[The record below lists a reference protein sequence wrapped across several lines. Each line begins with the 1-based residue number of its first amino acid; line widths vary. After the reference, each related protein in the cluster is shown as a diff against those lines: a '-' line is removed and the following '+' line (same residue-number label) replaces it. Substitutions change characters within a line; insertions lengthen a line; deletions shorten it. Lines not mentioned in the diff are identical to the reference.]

1 MMEGKQTNWLG
12 VILATLIFATTGCSR
27 DSEETTADTGVVDVQ
42 AVPAAGHDEPAPD
55 SVAGKKIAWHQGDVE
70 SAFALAREQDKPI
83 FLYWGAEWCP
93 PCHQIKA
100 TIFNKSEFIAKS
112 TLFVPV
118 YLDGDTE
125 QAQKLGDRFGVMG
138 YPTMIVFDSSGT
150 EITRIPGGLD
160 IGLYADVLDLTLSDV
175 RPVSVM
181 LDALMAGETISDDD
195 YRLLAYYSWGQDNER
210 VMADRNKVDAYRTMA
225 ESCPASLEAESARLY
240 VNYVMSSIAAS
251 QDEEQPV
258 AMSEAQKSA
267 AIERVQ
273 RILASESLSRA
284 NLMMVLYYGDTI
296 VGGLTAADS
305 EERAQLLAHWNAR
318 LDDVAADEAVSI
330 AHRLAT
336 TMARISFVT
345 IDDPEAAI
353 PESLKEEARRQVAW
367 ADGEAKTQYQRQAVI
382 NTAWYVLTDAGLDEE
397 ANTLMTAEIGKSK
410 QPYYFMLNLADLAQE
425 AGRTDEA
432 IAWLK
437 RAYEESEGPATR
449 FQWGYNYVIGLLEMT
464 PEDQVTIENETMRV
478 LDELN
483 TPGNGIYNRTSRI
496 LTRLDERLLE
506 WNVDG
511 AHSDSLRKMR
521 TQLLTACVRVPDED
535 PSREVCESFLAE
547 A

>member
-1 MMEGKQTNWLG
+1 MMEGKKINWLG
-12 VILATLIFATTGCSR
+12 VAVAILMIVTTGCSR
-27 DSEETTADTGVVDVQ
+27 DSDEMTADTGVVDEHAVQ
-42 AVPAAGHDEPAPD
+42 ATGHDEPAPD
-55 SVAGKKIAWHQGDVE
+55 SVAGDKIAWHDGDVE

-112 TLFVPV
+112 RLFVPV

-181 LDALMAGETISDDD
+181 LDALMSGETISDDD

-210 VMADRNKVDAYRTMA
+210 VMADRNKVDAHRAMA
-225 ESCPASLEAESARLY
+225 EGCPANLEAESARLY

-251 QDEEQPV
+251 RDEEQPV
-258 AMSEAQKSA
+258 AMSDVQKNA
-267 AIERVQ
+267 AIDRVQ
-273 RILASESLSRA
+273 RILDSESLSRA

-296 VGGLTAADS
+296 VGGLTAANS
-305 EERAQLLAHWNAR
+305 EQRTQLLAHWNAR
-318 LDDVAADEAVSI
+318 LDDIAADEEVSI

-345 IDDPEAAI
+345 IDDPEAEI

-382 NTAWYVLTDAGLDEE
+382 NTAWYVLTDAGLDQE
-397 ANTLMTAEIGKSK
+397 ANTLMMAEIGKSK

-464 PEDQVTIENETMRV
+464 PEDRVVIENETMRV

-496 LTRLDERLLE
+496 LTRLDERLQE
-506 WNVDG
+506 WNADG
-511 AHSDSLRKMR
+511 THSDSLRKMR
-521 TQLLTACVRVPDED
+521 AQLLTACVRVPDED